1 MSTGVTRRT
10 RGRSTPDTTGPAG
23 GARHPALAAMAAV
36 LGFALATNAVLGPL
50 MAGVIQYRYG
60 TSMINQAIGLDAV
73 ALLIGGPL
81 ALVAGWLTHRGHAA
95 GPVLA
100 LAPATFAAYMMPQY
114 VIGPDYPNR
123 PGNNEDFAVAHIA
136 VFVLA
141 VAVIVAAWRGIDRS
155 RLRPATVVSDHRR
168 SWILFGLAA
177 FIALGRQLPAI
188 VQIARDPTA
197 NLAYQDNPTAF
208 WLVAFLDL
216 AIVTPAAIAA
226 GIGLRRGAAW
236 ARTAAYTV
244 MGWFALVPL
253 SVAAMNLAMRMN
265 DDPLATTADAVV
277 VSIAAV
283 VFTAAAAALY
293 RPLFVST
300 RSTG

>member
-1 MSTGVTRRT
+1 
-10 RGRSTPDTTGPAG
+10 
-23 GARHPALAAMAAV
+23 MAAV
-36 LGFALATNAVLGPL
+36 LGFALAANALLGPL
-50 MAGVIQYRYG
+50 MAGVIDYRYG
-60 TSMINQAIGLDAV
+60 ASMINQAIGLDAV
-73 ALLIGGPL
+73 ALLVGFPL
-81 ALVAGWLTHRGHAA
+81 ALVAGWLTYRGHAA

-100 LAPATFAAYMMPQY
+100 LGPATFTAYMMPQY
-114 VIGPDYPNR
+114 VIGPDYLNR

-136 VFVLA
+136 LFVLA
-141 VAVIVAAWRGIDRS
+141 VATMVAAWRGIDRS

-177 FIALGRQLPAI
+177 FIAVGRQLPAI
-188 VQIARDPTA
+188 AQVARDPAA

-226 GIGLRRGAAW
+226 GIGLRRGSAW
-236 ARTAAYTV
+236 ARTAAYAV

-253 SVAAMNLAMRMN
+253 SVAAMNLAMRLN
-265 DDPLATTADAVV
+265 DDPLATTADAVILG
-277 VSIAAV
+277 IAAV

-300 RSTG
+300 DSVPAKGSMLKICDT